1 MKELQEGGGVN
12 MLFHAHTGLP
22 LQSNPVSNIEG
33 PRRGGGQEVGMSS
46 CCSMHTPAY
55 HYNLVL

>member
-1 MKELQEGGGVN
+1 

-22 LQSNPVSNIEG
+22 LQSSPVSTRKG
-33 PRRGGGQEVGMSS
+33 QGGGGMKEGGGMST